1 MKQPNMQDPVAR
13 DNRKNWPKFVAV
25 LIVALFAGGALGTAV
40 TWIMENPS
48 RDEIIRQAFAK
59 PEKAPQKP
67 HVDTFSKRFMG
78 GFDQYKNKPNAN
90 ANTYQVGDVVVHQTF
105 GKGRVVSVRAM
116 GNDHLLEIV
125 FDTAGQKKIM
135 ANFAKLEKA

>member
-48 RDEIIRQAFAK
+48 RDEVIRHLGIALGACSPWVVLCALLFWAGSL
-59 PEKAPQKP
+59 
-67 HVDTFSKRFMG
+67 VCYRR
-78 GFDQYKNKPNAN
+78 KNS
-90 ANTYQVGDVVVHQTF
+90 
-105 GKGRVVSVRAM
+105 R
-116 GNDHLLEIV
+116 LLSS
-125 FDTAGQKKIM
+125 
-135 ANFAKLEKA
+135 LLRS